1 MENKWNIILFIN
13 SIILLGILIT
23 TFFISN
29 NFITFLLRFFL
40 IIQIVISMILFYTKI
55 KNRKK

>member
-1 MENKWNIILFIN
+1 MENKWNIILFID

-29 NFITFLLRFFL
+29 NLITFLLRFFL

>member
-1 MENKWNIILFIN
+1 MENKWNIILFTN
-13 SIILLGILIT
+13 SIILLGFLIT

-29 NFITFLLRFFL
+29 NLITFLLRFFL

>member
-23 TFFISN
+23 TFFISKN
-29 NFITFLLRFFL
+29 LITFLLRFFL

>member
-23 TFFISN
+23 TPIPATVTVPN
-29 NFITFLLRFFL
+29 NLFLS
-40 IIQIVISMILFYTKI
+40 VFYFCI
-55 KNRKK
+55 KQNHRNNNLYYQKKS

>member
-23 TFFISN
+23 AFFISN
-29 NFITFLLRFFL
+29 NLITFLLRFFL